1 MAITVVTTATV
12 ALAPGTSGAVS
23 TLTATTAPTT
33 DLSPTPN
40 TVSDEIRSDSVSCAS
55 STTCVTSG
63 ATARTQR
70 ATCTGHCDHTSGN
83 GLLGAAYLGIFF
95 FTSYGTTTG
104 PLGDVQISAGS
115 APGTYDFRQGTNL
128 ATTDVVAKETSTG
141 YSAVACFTFLSENPQ
156 NPAGFPNSTCLA
168 NSGPSDDRVIETIN
182 FNLTTSPPTITGS
195 FQHYFAGTESTG
207 TFTGTA
213 NLFPGTSVTTTTAPK
228 RGKMSVALTG
238 ERGSAPNTV
247 SVTMTITNTGSSD
260 ISGLNFTN
268 ATGLENDGVALKH
281 GNIGPTK
288 SGLTLTSGPT
298 PSLPTTLPANGPPVV
313 VHYTYS
319 ADTSGDAV
327 LVANATGTDGA
338 GKTVN
343 TKAALTVYVSN
354 PPVSEADYQK
364 LVTSALLAANGVT
377 DQAQNSIATTEANGL
392 AKVLGVS
399 APSPGQ
405 QAAAISVG
413 LPPQLGVLVGAKSDS
428 PVGVWF
434 TNYFAT
440 IATDLKGGA
449 NYLGDA
455 GKAAANQLLIVAT
468 DPDAQNAILGRLY
481 DGLLALPAKT
491 QDALAAGKEDLGYLG
506 DALAASLTPQGQD
519 AWVKPAQSA
528 LTSLQTN
535 LTYAVD
541 GFTASKVADVNAYNK
556 DPTAYMTANSTY
568 YANATYGLI
577 KAELLTLLGEGV
589 GVAAKAGYGA
599 VTADA
604 AATAAEVDSTVAAS
618 VESTATPVSG
628 STAARI
634 EGASVTTSQF
644 QVLPEGTVLSAE
656 DAAQLAGLD
665 PGDQVGIQKALTY
678 IKDTYG
684 VDLELGVRTSEPLSL
699 GIDGSPKLSFM
710 KPKAVSYM
718 DMLLGAPKQI
728 AAYSEPGQPASGQV
742 FKGGVTT
749 VFNPVPIS
757 DAQLAAIGDTNPQF
771 VTQYKARL
779 ASQQKLWADYE
790 NPNSTLR
797 VLVDASAKTEGG
809 VTAIA
814 DVPGFRVP
822 PPPAGAQPLV
832 YLQQLDDPAFVEQFG
847 LSTDQ
852 AQALKA
858 QLTNSPGAV
867 QVDYIA
873 RQNPGG
879 SISFFDGLN
888 GNRPFVSDLDLQ
900 YYQPANG
907 APWPAGLKGKIQ
919 QDFLDQLEKN
929 VARLPD
935 HGASGT
941 AFDLPAANIGVA
953 DAFVMGTA
961 NPAFAQSVANNLAAR
976 YASQAAIFSS
986 RAAQL
991 ESAAALASDPAEVKQ
1006 LLSLAKIYRQTAAAF
1021 SKVDAAY
1028 LLAKYPPGEKI
1039 IVVKV
1044 GDVRVGFGPSPTTK

>member
-1 MAITVVTTATV
+1 VLAVVAGMAITVVTPATV
-12 ALAPGTSGAVS
+12 ALAAGASGAAS
-23 TLTATTAPTT
+23 TWAANTAPATI
-33 DLSPTPN
+33 LSPAPK
-40 TVSDEIRSDSVSCAS
+40 TVSGGVRFDSVSCAS
-55 STTCVTSG
+55 STKCVTDG
-63 ATARTQR
+63 GTAGTQPV
-70 ATCTGHCDHTSGN
+70 TCAGLCDHTLAN
-83 GLLGAAYLGIFF
+83 GLPYLGLFF
-95 FTSYGTTTG
+95 FSSYGTRSP
-104 PLGDVQISAGS
+104 PLGDLQISLGS
-115 APGTYDFRQGTNL
+115 DPGTYNITQGTNL
-128 ATTDVVAKETSTG
+128 GTTDVVATATRTG
-141 YSAVACFTFLSENPQ
+141 FSAIACFTPGSP
-156 NPAGFPNSTCLA
+156 GPNSVCLQNDD
-168 NSGPSDDRVIETIN
+168 NSNFHYLGLIETIN
-182 FNLTTSPPTITGS
+182 FNLKASPATLTGKYQS
-195 FQHYFAGTESTG
+195 YYEGTESTG
-207 TFTGTA
+207 TFAGMA
-213 NLFPGTSVTTTTAPK
+213 EPWPGGPTTTTTAPTT
-228 RGKMSVALTG
+228 GKLIISLSG
-238 ERGSAPNTV
+238 ERNSTPDTV
-247 SVTMTITNTGSSD
+247 AVTMTLRNTGSSD
-260 ISGLNFTN
+260 ISGLSFTDP
-268 ATGLENDGVALKH
+268 TGLENDGVALTN

-298 PSLPTTLPANGPPVV
+298 PALPTTLPANGPPVV
-313 VHYTYS
+313 LHYTYS
-319 ADTSGDAV
+319 AETSGDAV
-327 LVANATGTDGA
+327 LVGNATGMDGA
-338 GKTVN
+338 GKTVH
-343 TKAALTVYVSN
+343 TKAALTVYVTD

-364 LVTSALLAANGVT
+364 LVTSALLAANSVT
-377 DQAQNSIATTEANGL
+377 DQAQNTIATTEGNGL

-399 APSPGQ
+399 TASPGQ
-405 QAAAISVG
+405 QAAAVSVG

-428 PVGVWF
+428 PTGVWF
-434 TNYFAT
+434 NNYFAT
-440 IATDLKGGA
+440 LSTDVKGGA
-449 NYLGDA
+449 AYLGDT
-455 GKAAANQLLIVAT
+455 GKAVANQLLIVAT
-468 DPDAQNAILGRLY
+468 DPDAQDAILGRLY

-491 QDALAAGKEDLGYLG
+491 QEALAAGKENLGYLG
-506 DALAASLTPQGQD
+506 DAMAASLTPQGQD

-528 LTSLQTN
+528 LNSLQTN
-535 LTYAVD
+535 VTYAVD

-568 YANATYGLI
+568 YANETYGLI
-577 KAELLTLLGEGV
+577 KAEILTLLGEGV
-589 GVAAKAGYGA
+589 GVAAKAGYGTL
-599 VTADA
+599 TADA
-604 AATAAEVDSTVAAS
+604 AAAATEVDSTVAAS
-618 VESTATPVSG
+618 VESTAAPVSG
-628 STAARI
+628 STLARI
-634 EGASVTTSQF
+634 EEAKVTTSQF
-644 QVLPEGTVLSAE
+644 QTLPEGTALPAA
-656 DAAQLAGLD
+656 DAAQLAGMD
-665 PGDQVGIQKALTY
+665 PGDQVGIQKALKY

-728 AAYSEPGQPASGQV
+728 AAYAEPGEAASGQV

-757 DAQLAAIGDTNPQF
+757 DAQLAVIGDTNPEF

-779 ASQQKLWADYE
+779 SSQQKLWADYE

-797 VLVDASAKTEGG
+797 VLVDASSKSEGG

-822 PPPAGAQPLV
+822 PPPAGAQPLI

-852 AQALKA
+852 AQTLKT
-858 QLTNSPGAV
+858 QLTSSPGAV

-900 YYQPANG
+900 YYQPADG

-919 QDFLDQLEKN
+919 QDFLDQLQKN
-929 VARLPD
+929 VSRLPD

-961 NPAFAQSVANNLAAR
+961 NPAFAQAVANNLATR

-991 ESAAALASDPAEVKQ
+991 ESAAALATDPAEVKQ
-1006 LLSLAKIYRQTAAAF
+1006 LLSLAKFCRQTAATF

-1039 IVVKV
+1039 IVIKL
-1044 GDVRVGFGPSPTTK
+1044 GDVRVGYGASS